1 MVDVVYHTTNTCLP
15 SNFTSV
21 SNSGE
26 LGFIGAVCPCHSV
39 RLKSRGRAG
48 AKGAFSFMSSPSA
61 SDEAERRNIC

>member
-1 MVDVVYHTTNTCLP
+1 MVDIVSHTTNTCLP

-39 RLKSRGRAG
+39 RLESRGRAG
-48 AKGAFSFMSSPSA
+48 VKGASSFMTSPSA
-61 SDEAERRNIC
+61 SDAAEMRNIC